1 MNKETISKI
10 NSIIKPDTE
19 LISKTKDAVYNSNKK
34 NLYIIISKKI
44 IITAATFLF
53 IIFISVFS
61 FSEFELLKPENIVNI
76 FENSEETNSANQHNI
91 TEDNNLGYNKEI
103 DITMSV
109 SAKNDK
115 SVKIDMGDVSMSSP
129 IVTDEEKF
137 EIENSVVLRGK
148 VVDSHYVLDG
158 STVYTKSEVEIID
171 CYQGNLAE
179 GDTIFVRELG
189 GFVPS
194 DVYSNAIHSEKYGN
208 DIITDDNVESEILD
222 VRIEDFKV
230 LETSEEVILFLVP
243 VTQSGLDEF
252 TNGCYDLI
260 RMWQG
265 KLLYDEEYDAYVP
278 YIPEYELASEIT
290 NNTSTYQV
298 KNSDSSNGTVQ
309 AKIYSL
315 EEFESFAET
324 IITKEK

>member
-1 MNKETISKI
+1 MKKCIVSLVGILAILSVFLVSNGYVDEKNDTSTSQH
-10 NSIIKPDTE
+10 NSIDVT
-19 LISKTKDAVYNSNKK
+19 LA
-34 NLYIIISKKI
+34 
-44 IITAATFLF
+44 
-53 IIFISVFS
+53 
-61 FSEFELLKPENIVNI
+61 
-76 FENSEETNSANQHNI
+76 
-91 TEDNNLGYNKEI
+91 
-103 DITMSV
+103 V

-115 SVKIDMGDVSMSSP
+115 SLKIDMGDVSMSNP
-129 IVTDEEKF
+129 IETDEEKF
-137 EIENSVVLRGK
+137 EITNSVVLRGK
-148 VVDSHYVLDG
+148 VVNSHYVLDG

-194 DVYSNAIHSEKYGN
+194 GVYSNAIHSEKYGDN
-208 DIITDDNVESEILD
+208 IIMDDNVESETLD

-230 LETSEEVILFLVP
+230 METSEEVILFLVP
-243 VTQSGLDEF
+243 VTQSSLDEF

-278 YIPEYELASEIT
+278 YIPEYELASDIT

-298 KNSDSSNGTVQ
+298 KNSNSSGGTVQ

-315 EEFESFAET
+315 EEFESFAES
-324 IITKEK
+324 IA